1 MAARASLSRMKT
13 ILRSLALILA
23 SSASLFAGDFT
34 YEGQITGV
42 VCGACK
48 EHVTEALMKVDGIK
62 SIEIA
67 PTNVPEIRHITI
79 KASKDNFSASDANN
93 ALAAAKGENYKVTKL
108 DKKS

>member
-1 MAARASLSRMKT
+1 MKT
-13 ILRSLALILA
+13 LLRALTLLLVSGVTA
-23 SSASLFAGDFT
+23 LAGDIT

-48 EHVTEALMKVDGIK
+48 DHVTEALMKVDGIK
-62 SIEIA
+62 SVEIA

-79 KASKDNFSASDANN
+79 KGSKENFSATDANN
-93 ALAAAKGENYKVTKL
+93 ALAAAHGENYKVTKL

>member
-1 MAARASLSRMKT
+1 MKT
-13 ILRSLALILA
+13 ILLILA

>member
-1 MAARASLSRMKT
+1 MKT
-13 ILRSLALILA
+13 LLRALAL
-23 SSASLFAGDFT
+23 SLVSGVTVFAGDIT

-62 SIEIA
+62 SVEIA

-79 KASKDNFSASDANN
+79 KGSKENFSATDANN
-93 ALAAAKGENYKVTKL
+93 ALAAAHGENYKVTKL

>member
-1 MAARASLSRMKT
+1 MKT
-13 ILRSLALILA
+13 LFRTLAIVLA
-23 SSASLFAGDFT
+23 TSAAAIAGDIT

-48 EHVTEALMKVDGIK
+48 DHVTEALMKVDGIK
-62 SIEIA
+62 SVEIA

-79 KASKDNFSASDANN
+79 KGTKENFSASDANN
-93 ALAAAKGENYKVTKL
+93 ALAAAHGENYKVTKL